1 MITKRD
7 FILRSSY
14 FCEQY
19 VASSA
24 IRKCSNI
31 LQTTTIMKLSKQA
44 YESDRKVERDI
55 LREVT
60 GFRER
65 YVRVHRTYTIKWS
78 FLRGWL

>member
-7 FILRSSY
+7 FILRSGC
-14 FCEQY
+14 FCEKY

-31 LQTTTIMKLSKQA
+31 LQTTTIMKLGKQA
-44 YESDRKVERDI
+44 YESDRKVERDL

-65 YVRVHRTYTIKWS
+65 YMCVYRTYTIKW
-78 FLRGWL
+78 